1 MRGLTSLYRTSV
13 GKKITMAV
21 TGIVLILFV
30 LVHMVGNLKVF
41 LGRDHFNEYAHWL
54 RTVGEPAV
62 PHGGLLW
69 VFRILLLACVAL
81 HLLSAWQTYR
91 KSSEARGEPYKKGHS
106 LEFSYASKTMRWG
119 GLIVLAFVVYHLLH
133 LTFGAGGTPF
143 DPASPFDN
151 LVTGFRTWPVSLFY
165 VLAMMPLGLH
175 LYHGIWSACQTL
187 DINNPRIR
195 DLRRPFSAAVALA
208 IVVGNCSIPLS
219 VLAGWVG

>member
-1 MRGLTSLYRTSV
+1 MRGLSSLYRSSV
-13 GKKITMAV
+13 GKKILMAV
-21 TGIVLILFV
+21 TGVVLIFFV
-30 LVHMVGNLKVF
+30 VVHMLGNLKVF
-41 LGRDHFNEYAHWL
+41 LGRAHFNEYAHWL

-69 VFRILLLACVAL
+69 IFRIVLLASVAMHML
-81 HLLSAWQTYR
+81 FAWQTYR
-91 KSSEARGEPYKKGHS
+91 MSRSARGESYEKSNS

-119 GLIVLAFVVYHLLH
+119 GLAILVFVVYHVMH
-133 LTFGAGGTPF
+133 LTLGMGGTPF

-151 LVTGFRTWPVSLFY
+151 LVAGFRVWPVSVFY
-165 VLAMMPLGLH
+165 VLAMVPLGLH